1 MDRFLSMKIFVR
13 IVQLGSFTA
22 VAADM
27 EMTQSSV
34 SKRMA
39 ALEAGLGC
47 KLIVRNSRKILLTE
61 AGSQYYNHCLS
72 ILKEMDTAEA
82 QVREYSLRPTGY
94 LRVSL
99 PDTFGRVLIVPF
111 LPDFKKKYP
120 DIQLDVS
127 LMGHK
132 VDMITEGID
141 IAVRIGNLEDSNLIA
156 RKIAACQRVIV
167 ASPGYLK
174 LHGMPKSVEDL
185 QHHQCLSFTKRKGFN
200 LWHFMHQGKE
210 VAATV
215 NGVMK
220 SSSGDVIL
228 ECALGD
234 LGIAVLPKWLVY
246 KELEQGSLVTIME
259 EYQPLEYPVHAL
271 YPQNHFVPLKVR
283 CFIEYY
289 QQIFS
294 QKSVLE
300 QIYH

>member
-1 MDRFLSMKIFVR
+1 MDRFLSMKVFVR
-13 IVQLGSFTA
+13 IVQLSSFTA

-39 ALEAGLGC
+39 ALEASLGT
-47 KLIVRNSRKILLTE
+47 KLIVRNCRKILLTE
-61 AGSQYYNHCLS
+61 AGSQYYSDCLS
-72 ILKEMDTAEA
+72 ILKELDSAEA
-82 QVREYSLRPTGY
+82 QVKEYSLQPRGN

-99 PDTFGRVLIVPF
+99 PDSFGRLYIVPF

-120 DIQLDVS
+120 DIHLDIS
-127 LMGHK
+127 LIGHK
-132 VDMITEGID
+132 VDMISEGLDVAI
-141 IAVRIGNLEDSNLIA
+141 RIGKLEDSNLIA

-174 LHGMPKSVEDL
+174 TWGIPEKVEDL
-185 QHHQCLSFTKRKGFN
+185 QYHQCLLFSKRKGFN
-200 LWHFMHQGKE
+200 HWHFTHRGKE
-210 VAATV
+210 VTAAI

-220 SSSGDVIL
+220 SSSGDVIR

-234 LGIAVLPKWLVY
+234 LGVAVLPKWLVH
-246 KELEQGSLVTIME
+246 KELAQGRLVAIMAD
-259 EYQPLEYPVHAL
+259 YQPLEFPIHAI

-283 CFIEYY
+283 CFIEHY
-289 QQIFS
+289 QQILS
-294 QKSVLE
+294 QKAIIE